1 MATMSEARDALIAAG
16 VRILE
21 RDGLPALSARN
32 VAAETGTS
40 TMAVY
45 THFGS
50 MTGLLDAL
58 AVEVFVR
65 FTQALTEV
73 PETDDPVADFLAMGL
88 AYHRFALANPQR
100 YQLIFGTS
108 SPASIAAYRT
118 DLTVTGSATNRAEW
132 AASFGALRTAVHRM
146 IAAGRIRDDDELSVA
161 GRLWSL
167 NHGAA
172 MLEMAGFFGCE
183 GHGVTQILGPLI
195 VDTLVGMG
203 DDRDAATQSMLTNVA
218 VLDEQN

>member
-16 VRILE
+16 VRILA

-40 TMAVY
+40 TMAVD

-50 MTGLLDAL
+50 MTGLLDAI

-108 SPASIAAYRT
+108 SPASIA
-118 DLTVTGSATNRAEW
+118 
-132 AASFGALRTAVHRM
+132 
-146 IAAGRIRDDDELSVA
+146 
-161 GRLWSL
+161 
-167 NHGAA
+167 
-172 MLEMAGFFGCE
+172 
-183 GHGVTQILGPLI
+183 
-195 VDTLVGMG
+195 
-203 DDRDAATQSMLTNVA
+203 
-218 VLDEQN
+218 